1 VVQMGRWKICT
12 ISDLGTVVGG
22 ATPSTRKREN
32 YEGGTIP
39 WITPKDLS
47 GVSRRFIS
55 HGERNITQ
63 QGLESCSAQLLP
75 PETVLFSSRAPI
87 GYVAIAE
94 KELCTNQGFKS
105 IIPNKDTDFMFL
117 YYLLK
122 FNKDKIEGYGSGT
135 TFKEVSGASM
145 RKIEVSVPEL
155 KEEQRRIARVL
166 SIIDTKI
173 ENNTLI
179 NDNLEKQAKLVYDY
193 WFNQFEFPDE
203 NGKPYKSSGRS
214 MVWNG
219 ELSREIP
226 EGWKV
231 KTLRHV
237 ILNAKNGDWGNENYK
252 KDSDIKVK
260 CFRGADFSA
269 ISQEHQISAPT
280 RYIGATHADRL
291 LSNGDLVIEVS
302 GGSPSQSTGRVGY
315 INDVFIERCEG
326 SVCCSNFCKAFTPL
340 TLDHQFWL
348 YFTWKSLYDSGLM
361 FNYEGKTTGIKN
373 LLFETLI
380 NSVKIAV
387 PNTHLLKKFNGI
399 CSCMYAKIQKS
410 LIESENLSSIRDS
423 LLPLLMNGQAIVRD

>member
-1 VVQMGRWKICT
+1 MGRWKICT

-179 NDNLEKQAKLVYDY
+179 NDNLVA
-193 WFNQFEFPDE
+193 
-203 NGKPYKSSGRS
+203 
-214 MVWNG
+214 
-219 ELSREIP
+219 
-226 EGWKV
+226 
-231 KTLRHV
+231 
-237 ILNAKNGDWGNENYK
+237 
-252 KDSDIKVK
+252 
-260 CFRGADFSA
+260 
-269 ISQEHQISAPT
+269 
-280 RYIGATHADRL
+280 
-291 LSNGDLVIEVS
+291 
-302 GGSPSQSTGRVGY
+302 
-315 INDVFIERCEG
+315 
-326 SVCCSNFCKAFTPL
+326 
-340 TLDHQFWL
+340 
-348 YFTWKSLYDSGLM
+348 
-361 FNYEGKTTGIKN
+361 
-373 LLFETLI
+373 
-380 NSVKIAV
+380 
-387 PNTHLLKKFNGI
+387 
-399 CSCMYAKIQKS
+399 
-410 LIESENLSSIRDS
+410 
-423 LLPLLMNGQAIVRD
+423 